1 MQLAMSVPIN
11 VCPATPTKAT
21 SLFSQQLQQLASV
34 RFPRAD
40 PSVPGELTKAS
51 LMNKT
56 TKRNVD
62 KGYFKAS
69 GYVGDPGSN
78 LCGKRVPQLGVSGF

>member
-1 MQLAMSVPIN
+1 MQLVMSVPIN
-11 VCPATPTKAT
+11 VCLGTPTKAT
-21 SLFSQQLQQLASV
+21 SLFSQRLQQLASV
-34 RFPRAD
+34 RFPRTD

-51 LMNKT
+51 LMDKKK
-56 TKRNVD
+56 KRKAD